1 MKKLFVAATL
11 GILCAAPVHAQDV
24 PAGTPVHRTLV
35 TANPFGLLLD
45 FYNVEVERA
54 LSEVSSISLAGERS
68 TVDENDV
75 TAVDVRYRY
84 YPQGRVF
91 SGLALGASLG
101 YGRFSEQYEDETFY
115 PGSELDHQEDRRM
128 TGPTLGLELDYSW
141 LVGRDRRLYVGLGI
155 GARRLLSGGND
166 NGDPTLVPGGRYFAV
181 GYTF

>member
-1 MKKLFVAATL
+1 MKKLFAAATL
-11 GILCAAPVHAQDV
+11 GILCAAPAHAQDE
-24 PAGTPVHRTLV
+24 PAAAPVHRTLF
-35 TANPFGLLLD
+35 TGNPFGLLLD

-54 LSEVSSISLAGERS
+54 LSDVASISLAGERS
-68 TVDENDV
+68 TVDDDDV
-75 TAVDVRYRY
+75 TAADVRFRY

-101 YGRFSEQYEDETFY
+101 YGRFSEQYQDDEFY
-115 PGSELDHQEDRRM
+115 PAAERDVRDDRRM